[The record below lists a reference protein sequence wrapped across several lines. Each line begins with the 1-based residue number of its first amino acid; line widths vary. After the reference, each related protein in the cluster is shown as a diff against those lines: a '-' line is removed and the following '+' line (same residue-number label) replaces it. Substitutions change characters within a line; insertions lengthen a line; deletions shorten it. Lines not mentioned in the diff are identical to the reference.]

1 MDQGAQFWAPWLCRR
16 NKRPRSI
23 ASAAAAAT
31 TVAAAATGATAAV
44 TAAATG
50 ATAATTVT
58 AAATATRFA
67 GLGLVD
73 CQPAPV
79 ILLVV
84 QALDRRLSL
93 GFGVHLDKAE
103 PLAATGVTVLD
114 DLRAL
119 HGPELGEP
127 SFEVG

>member
-1 MDQGAQFWAPWLCRR
+1 MDQGAQDRAPWLCRC

-23 ASAAAAAT
+23 ASAAAA
-31 TVAAAATGATAAV
+31 TVAAATTAAIAASATAAAGATA
-44 TAAATG
+44 TA
-50 ATAATTVT
+50 VT

-67 GLGLVD
+67 WLGLVD

-93 GFGVHLDKAE
+93 CFGVHLDESE

-114 DLRAL
+114 DLCAL